1 MATKKINKI
10 LAPLDG
16 SANSLRG
23 LQNAITFAK
32 QFDAEITGLYVV
44 NIPAAAAIRISPEM
58 RKKEIR
64 YAESIIDE
72 ATKMAS
78 RNGVAFK
85 PKIETGDPG
94 DRIVRTA
101 NTGHF
106 DLVVIGSRGRGAAKE
121 IFLGSTSNHVL
132 HKTNVPV
139 VVVK

>member
-1 MATKKINKI
+1 MATKKIDKI

-16 SANSLRG
+16 STNSVRG
-23 LQNAITFAK
+23 LQNAIMFAK

-64 YAESIIDE
+64 YAESIIDD
-72 ATKMAS
+72 ATKMAA
-78 RNGVAFK
+78 RNGVAFR

-94 DRIVRTA
+94 DKIVRTA

-132 HKTNVPV
+132 HKANVPV